1 MNPDKT
7 NEFSSAENPGFQSS
21 STVEQSAVN
30 RSVVGSSPTSGA
42 TSSAESDWVEMEYDH
57 WLDEIERIQELNQ
70 TNQAND

>member
-1 MNPDKT
+1 MTFKFEIKDAAVTILGSDHKLTGDLIIPDKID
-7 NEFSSAENPGFQSS
+7 GIL
-21 STVEQSAVN
+21 
-30 RSVVGSSPTSGA
+30 A